1 MTTFLY
7 SFRSEWLKRK
17 RTAASWLVVLGG
29 FFIPTILFFA
39 RFNDIKAI
47 GSLNASDHLWTTLFG
62 RAWQF
67 MALFLLP
74 MGVIL
79 ATSLIT
85 QLEFRNNSWK
95 QLHTSPQKF
104 STIFSAK
111 LSVVLVMLLQFFV
124 LFNIGIYVA
133 GVLPALFVSSASY
146 PKQPFTL
153 DLLWSVNSNYL
164 LYCLPIVAFQFL
176 ISLQF
181 RNFLIPIGIG
191 VGLLVASLI
200 ALNWKYGY
208 IVPYTYCGYGFLS
221 SNGLK
226 PTVSIGY
233 WAAGYTVGFLLLAY
247 VLYLVKKEK

>member
-1 MTTFLY
+1 MIAFLY

-29 FFIPTILFFA
+29 FFIPMILFLA
-39 RFNDIKAI
+39 RFNDMKAI
-47 GSLNASDHLWTTLFG
+47 GPLNASDHLWTSLFG

-104 STIFSAK
+104 STIFFSK
-111 LSVVLVMLLQFFV
+111 LSVIMVMLLQFFV
-124 LFNIGIYVA
+124 LFNIGIYLA
-133 GVLPALFVSSASY
+133 GVLPAVFLPSVSY
-146 PKQPFTL
+146 PKQPFSI
-153 DLLWSVNSNYL
+153 DLLWLINSKYL

-181 RNFLIPIGIG
+181 KNFLIPIGIG

-208 IVPYTYCGYGFLS
+208 IIPYTYCGYGFLS
-221 SNGLK
+221 SNGIK
-226 PTVSIGY
+226 PGVTVGY
-233 WAAGYTVGFLLLAY
+233 WATGYTIGFLVLAY
-247 VLYLVKKEK
+247 ILYLTKKEK